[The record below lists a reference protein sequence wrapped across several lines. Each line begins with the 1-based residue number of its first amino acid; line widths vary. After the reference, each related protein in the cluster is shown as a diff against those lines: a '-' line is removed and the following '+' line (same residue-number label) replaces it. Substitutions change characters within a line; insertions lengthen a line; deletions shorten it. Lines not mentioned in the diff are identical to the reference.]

1 MNGTLEIIHGLII
14 CLRNQL
20 KANEQHH
27 VIWAS
32 ILNILEHSE
41 ALLDELRQHGPTLKS
56 RFLEWT
62 DAGPGVGITNH
73 DVKYRIAQRIRIMN
87 ADYLIRLHLSNGDS
101 SHNEV
106 ESARDLW
113 VMQYAMEDQ
122 LSGSTK
128 NFLMTSLL
136 KNSKR

>member
-1 MNGTLEIIHGLII
+1 MKGTLEIIHGLII

-20 KANEQHH
+20 KANERHH

-32 ILNILEHSE
+32 ILNILEHCE

-73 DVKYRIAQRIRIMN
+73 DVKYRIAKRIRIMN

-106 ESARDLW
+106 ERCQGFVGNAP
-113 VMQYAMEDQ
+113 
-122 LSGSTK
+122 G
-128 NFLMTSLL
+128 
-136 KNSKR
+136 